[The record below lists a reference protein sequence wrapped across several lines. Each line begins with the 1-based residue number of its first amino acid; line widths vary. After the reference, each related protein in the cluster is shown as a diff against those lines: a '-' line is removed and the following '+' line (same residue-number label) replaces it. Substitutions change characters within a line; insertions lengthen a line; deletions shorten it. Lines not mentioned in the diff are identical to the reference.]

1 MRDLE
6 FLPAWYPQTRQRKRL
21 VHLLGWLTLVLVVGM
36 GAYLVMS
43 ERNTL
48 EYERSLAA
56 VNGQLSQTQS
66 QLAEMDKLDAIRRQL
81 RRQSQIT
88 GRLGLYVET
97 GSILNELERLM
108 PKQMSLTG
116 LQLENEER
124 LVQSSMQVARGTEPA
139 VDRRLRVKVQ
149 AVCPTAVDMA
159 SFLTQ
164 LSTVPFFEQVNLNRA
179 GESAEKG
186 HTMHEFEVT
195 LLLNLIASAGA
206 NPAAGAGG
214 AAHGGG

>member
-1 MRDLE
+1 MRELE

-21 VHLLGWLTLVLVVGM
+21 VYLQGWLTLLLFVGM
-36 GAYLVMS
+36 GAFLVMA
-43 ERNTL
+43 ERNIV
-48 EYERSLAA
+48 EAERSLASL
-56 VNGQLSQTQS
+56 NGQLSQTQS
-66 QLAEMDKLDAIRRQL
+66 QLAEMDKLDGMRRQL
-81 RRQSQIT
+81 RRQAQIT

-139 VDRRLRVKVQ
+139 VDRKLRVKVQ

-159 SFLTQ
+159 SFRH
-164 LSTVPFFEQVNLNRA
+164 ST
-179 GESAEKG
+179 
-186 HTMHEFEVT
+186 
-195 LLLNLIASAGA
+195 SAGS
-206 NPAAGAGG
+206 
-214 AAHGGG
+214 